1 MTRPHREIPSQRLP
15 LSVSSIAAPTKPRRS
30 VWWAIGITLVGWL
43 VLAYPAALLALL
55 SYILISGSTDDA
67 ATAGSVVAG
76 VTGMTFVGCM
86 IVAPPLLGLAV
97 MKRLRRFWIPAVITW
112 ILSIAAVAYIVV
124 EWLVPLG

>member
-1 MTRPHREIPSQRLP
+1 MIRPHREIPSQRLP
-15 LSVSSIAAPTKPRRS
+15 VSVTSIAAPTKSQRS
-30 VWWAIGITLVGWL
+30 VWWALGITLVGWL

-76 VTGMTFVGCM
+76 VVGMAFVACM
-86 IVAPPLLGLAV
+86 VAAPPLLGLAV

-112 ILSIAAVAYIVV
+112 ILSIVAVVYVIV
-124 EWLVPLG
+124 EWLLPLG